1 MYKSLL
7 STLEEVRKRIEKIE
21 DDRFKHALMYQ
32 YLIGGNV
39 SEVAGKYAPLI
50 SDMHQ
55 IEYEFND
62 RKIQAVMFIIE
73 VAKRPDYYR
82 ACVLPLDP
90 IYDPWVERV
99 RNWFINSEN
108 QMPFY
113 LGKKDKIKIS
123 SNKSNLMTKSS
134 KYFKGLSWLTG
145 AYTASEH
152 QRGRDKVEFTANRLR
167 NLRQSVL
174 EKIYGFT
181 EVDLAYFGAWNIESI
196 HEEVNEQVESIMIS
210 SPSKSDVLQFKQIGE
225 TYFKKLLMRN
235 DHFSLIP
242 RDFSVKDYV
251 EQKDRSRKASRIINQ
266 IKQINIESD
275 LKLGSPLFNESLE
288 LALDII
294 DECTNM
300 DSLQSNIT
308 EAMKLFEIEYPII
321 KKNVPDPKNKKSRKV
336 LRAFLDE
343 RGVSYP
349 VSMFDTWDFMYLL
362 RTYFD
367 HKSETSKLRAVLE
380 YFEEPLRMPDPHVLW
395 QKILD
400 KFEMSLFDLH
410 QVIIRLQPLTSDA
423 KQNQLV
429 IGTSSIYTS
438 LMVEKML
445 DKVCKIESDVDKIN
459 KQIKEIHKN

>member
-7 STLEEVRKRIEKIE
+7 TILEEVRKRIEKIE

-90 IYDPWVERV
+90 IYDPWVEQV
-99 RNWFINSEN
+99 RNWFIKSEKK
-108 QMPFY
+108 MPFY
-113 LGKKDKIKIS
+113 LGKKDNILTS
-123 SNKSNLMTKSS
+123 SNKSKLMTKSS
-134 KYFKGLSWLTG
+134 KYFEELNWLTG
-145 AYTASEH
+145 AYTTSDY
-152 QRGRDKVEFTANRLR
+152 QRDREKVKFTANRLR

-174 EKIYGFT
+174 EKIYSFT

-196 HEEVNEQVESIMIS
+196 HEEINEQVETIMIN

-225 TYFKKLLMRN
+225 TYFKKLLMRY

-242 RDFSVKDYV
+242 RDFSLKDYV

-275 LKLGSPLFNESLE
+275 LKLGSPIFNESLE

-321 KKNVPDPKNKKSRKV
+321 KKNIHEPKNKKSRK
-336 LRAFLDE
+336 LLQTFLDE

-349 VSMFDTWDFMYLL
+349 VSMFDTWSFMYLL

-380 YFEEPLRMPDPHVLW
+380 YFKEPLRIPDPHVLW

-400 KFEMSLFDLH
+400 KFEKSLLDLH
-410 QVIIRLQPLTSDA
+410 QVIIRLEPLTSDA

-429 IGTSSIYTS
+429 IGDFSIYTS

-445 DKVCKIESDVDKIN
+445 DKVCKIESDVDEIN